1 MKRVIITIIGSLVL
15 LAGLS
20 FVCYP
25 FISNY
30 LMEQNQS
37 SEILNQNL
45 SVNQGENKNIEK
57 ALIAAREYNKRL
69 LSNVML
75 SDPFNYD
82 SDKDYD
88 KKYYELLNM
97 NGNGVMGSI
106 EIPKI
111 NVKLPIYHGTSTRTL
126 EKGIGHLQK
135 TSLPVGGKSTHAV
148 LTGHSGLS
156 TSRLFTDL
164 EQLSVND
171 IFFIYVLNQKLAYK
185 VDSIKVVLPT
195 EINELKVVNDKDYV
209 TLVTCTPYGKNTHR
223 LLVRGERTDYY
234 KAKEIADETK
244 PAETIWMMQYK
255 KALMIGLA
263 ILLIIISVFFTFKFI
278 LKNRKS
284 SIKNNG

>member
-135 TSLPVGGKSTHAV
+135 T
-148 LTGHSGLS
+148 
-156 TSRLFTDL
+156 
-164 EQLSVND
+164 
-171 IFFIYVLNQKLAYK
+171 
-185 VDSIKVVLPT
+185 
-195 EINELKVVNDKDYV
+195 
-209 TLVTCTPYGKNTHR
+209 
-223 LLVRGERTDYY
+223 YY
-234 KAKEIADETK
+234 IVIAH
-244 PAETIWMMQYK
+244 
-255 KALMIGLA
+255 GA
-263 ILLIIISVFFTFKFI
+263 ITF
-278 LKNRKS
+278 R
-284 SIKNNG
+284 